1 MEAASAKGV
10 IGHLTL
16 LEAKARSR
24 EVQPE
29 QRSSVSGLR
38 AKVKALTAQRDR
50 LKAEIE
56 TYKKLQKIRS
66 VMDEEEEDMDED
78 SENSELLRLMA
89 RHEQLKDLLY
99 AHRLIGRYDLVT
111 THQGQ
116 GLCVS
121 LPTCYQGV
129 LLETYNL
136 EIDLKP
142 TLRIARH
149 NVPPFIPLKSLEE
162 RSGLRTDPRAFLD
175 LLGRHLN
182 AFVGRKQQLKFVK
195 ELHPSVEVAESNMLC
210 SKLVMIFAA
219 PAGKKAVLCS
229 LDYTDHA
236 RCLPTGV
243 RVESEDE
250 SLLDSSSWKKVHG
263 LLMETPVHQ
272 VLITMKKMKIIV

>member
-89 RHEQLKDLLY
+89 RHEQLKDLLPV
-99 AHRLIGRYDLVT
+99 RPRDD
-111 THQGQ
+111 
-116 GLCVS
+116 S
-121 LPTCYQGV
+121 S
-129 LLETYNL
+129 
-136 EIDLKP
+136 
-142 TLRIARH
+142 R
-149 NVPPFIPLKSLEE
+149 
-162 RSGLRTDPRAFLD
+162 PRAVRFSAD
-175 LLGRHLN
+175 LLPGR
-182 AFVGRKQQLKFVK
+182 FVGDLQPGDRPEAHAEDRSSQRPPVHSPEEPGGTERPSDGPEGLSGPPRATSERLRRTQATAE